1 MMRRRPSDWKVFTSA
16 LGNSAPD
23 ESTQSKSSQSKSAQS
38 NASDTRTRPTDV
50 PAQDARSTVKDGAGD
65 LKSGATQTASQGMG
79 TVSSISLQSI
89 SGDRNPHF
97 HEGRSFERRVSYGDN
112 PRLALFAPPRWPGG
126 GGRSARRSAKS

>member
-1 MMRRRPSDWKVFTSA
+1 MRRRPSDWKVFTSA

-23 ESTQSKSSQSKSAQS
+23 ESTQSKSSQGKSAQN
-38 NASDTRTRPTDV
+38 NAPDTRTRPTAA

-79 TVSSISLQSI
+79 TVSSNSLHSI
-89 SGDRNPHF
+89 SGDRVI
-97 HEGRSFERRVSYGDN
+97 RSFERRVSYGDN